1 MIFHWQRF
9 KKSLKVAIGGIGF
22 AIRKEE
28 NFRLMFLAALIAIVL
43 SFVFPLKTAER
54 ALVFLTITIVLG
66 MELINA
72 QIEKV
77 LNFLQPNLDK
87 RVKIIKDLSAG
98 AVLITAIGA
107 LVVGLVI
114 FLPKIIGLLK

>member
-9 KKSLKVAIGGIGF
+9 KKSLKVAISGIWF

-43 SFVFPLKTAER
+43 SFIFPLNIVER

-77 LNFLQPNLDK
+77 LNFLQPNLDR

-107 LVVGLVI
+107 LVVGLII